1 MNNYILKACRRCGG
15 DLAMDNGDWI
25 CLQCG
30 RYAYVGLYGRSESPV
45 DSRLP
50 VPAAPVAETPA
61 PRRYRHRAGLQRAVR
76 VWP

>member
-1 MNNYILKACRRCGG
+1 
-15 DLAMDNGDWI
+15 MDNGDWI

-50 VPAAPVAETPA
+50 LPAAPVAETPA